1 MNMGNSFDNG
11 RVMKLLVRKLAN
23 WLSGFYLSVRVFC
36 IFVTASKELFNIIKV
51 DLFSLYYLFELY

>member
-11 RVMKLLVRKLAN
+11 RVMKLLVRRLAI

-36 IFVTASKELFNIIKV
+36 IFVTAWKELFNIIKV
-51 DLFSLYYLFELY
+51 DLFSPYYLFELY